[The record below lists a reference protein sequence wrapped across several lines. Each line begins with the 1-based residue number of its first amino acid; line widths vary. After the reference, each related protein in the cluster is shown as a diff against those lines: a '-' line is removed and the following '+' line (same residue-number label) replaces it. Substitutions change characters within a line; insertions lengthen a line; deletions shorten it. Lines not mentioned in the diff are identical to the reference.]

1 MLYIEPPAFD
11 LINLLSPFLSSDI
24 VHNNMAPI
32 AATINIQSKGQRLGI
47 GLINNTPDAPVTI
60 SSLAHDGLFNLCPLK
75 VGMQVLCIN
84 NISLD
89 GMAAHQAIQ
98 ILKDSEG
105 LVVIVADTP
114 VQQAAVVSAVPDNA
128 AIPAAPS
135 QSSTVSAHRNVRKRG
150 YIILKKTFKYKPSGF
165 QVSTEKSFTFHGPI
179 TQDMVDLINQKLK
192 GLRLTQNANRLQ
204 FSMDNFGHYHG
215 NMNHNAQKYYEED
228 FVVIILEAM
237 EELGYYFRFQYDA
250 EAFSMKMTGD
260 SYTAKELFMFHK
272 MEENS

>member
-1 MLYIEPPAFD
+1 
-11 LINLLSPFLSSDI
+11 
-24 VHNNMAPI
+24 MAPI

-47 GLINNTPDAPVTI
+47 GLINNTPNAPVTI
-60 SSLAHDGLFNLCPLK
+60 SSIAHDGLFVSCGLI

-84 NISLD
+84 NVSLD
-89 GMAAHQAIQ
+89 GIAAHQAIQ

-114 VQQAAVVSAVPDNA
+114 VQQAAVASAVPALSAAFDNNA
-128 AIPAAPS
+128 AIPAASSP
-135 QSSTVSAHRNVRKRG
+135 SSTVSAHRNVRKRG
-150 YIILKKTFKYKPSGF
+150 YIILKKTFKCGF
-165 QVSTEKSFTFHGPI
+165 QMSTEKSFTFHGPI
-179 TQDMVDLINQKLK
+179 TQDMIDLINQKLK

-228 FVVIILEAM
+228 FVIIILEAM

-250 EAFSMKMTGD
+250 EAFSTKMTGD
-260 SYTAKELFMFHK
+260 TAKELFMFHK
-272 MEENS
+272 MQENS